1 MGGRVMKGGL
11 VVVAVLAVIVL
22 VIGGALVGGYNSL
35 VQSRTTVETAWAQV
49 ENTLQRR
56 NDLIPNLVETVR
68 GIAQQEQAVFGA
80 IADARAR
87 MAGAKTPEET
97 INAAHQMDTA
107 LGRLFVV
114 VENYPQLRSSENF
127 LRLQD
132 EIAGTENRIAVAR
145 GDYNNAVKDYN
156 VMVKSFPTVLYAG
169 MLGFTPKPF
178 FEATPGAETP
188 PHVQF
193 NLNPKDTT
201 KTK

>member
-11 VVVAVLAVIVL
+11 VVVAVLALIVL
-22 VIGGALVGGYNSL
+22 VVGGWLVGGYNSL
-35 VQSRTTVETAWAQV
+35 VQSRTTVENAWAQV
-49 ENTLQRR
+49 ENVLQRR
-56 NDLIPNLVETVR
+56 NDLIPNLVETVK

-97 INAAHQMDTA
+97 IAASHAMDTA

-114 VENYPQLRSSENF
+114 VENYPQLKSSENF

-145 GDYNNAVKDYN
+145 GDYNTAVQQYN
-156 VMVKSFPTVLYAG
+156 VQVQTFPTVIFARL
-169 MLGFTPKPF
+169 MGFTPKPF
-178 FEATPGAETP
+178 FNATPGAET
-188 PHVQF
+188 
-193 NLNPKDTT
+193 
-201 KTK
+201 

>member
-1 MGGRVMKGGL
+1 MKGGL
-11 VVVAVLAVIVL
+11 AVVAVIAVIVL
-22 VIGGALVGGYNSL
+22 LVGGWLVGGYNSL
-35 VQSRTTVETAWAQV
+35 VQSRATVQTAWAQV
-49 ENTLQRR
+49 QNVLQRR
-56 NDLIPNLVETVR
+56 NDLIPNLVETVK
-68 GIAQQEQAVFGA
+68 GIAQQEQAVFGE

-97 INAAHQMDTA
+97 IAASHAMDTA

-114 VENYPQLRSSENF
+114 VENYPQLKSSENF

-132 EIAGTENRIAVAR
+132 ELAGTENRISVERGRYNDAVR
-145 GDYNNAVKDYN
+145 EYN
-156 VMVKSFPTVLYAG
+156 VKVQTFPTLLFARL
-169 MLGFTPKPF
+169 LGFQPMPF
-178 FEATPGAETP
+178 FEATPGAATP

>member
-1 MGGRVMKGGL
+1 MKGVL
-11 VVVAVLAVIVL
+11 AVVAVLAVIVL
-22 VIGGALVGGYNSL
+22 VVGGMLVGGYNGL

-49 ENTLQRR
+49 ENVLQRR
-56 NDLIPNLVETVR
+56 NDLIPNLVETVK

-97 INAAHQMDTA
+97 IDAAHRMDSA

-114 VENYPQLRSSENF
+114 VENYPQLKSSENF

-132 EIAGTENRIAVAR
+132 EIAGSENRISVAR
-145 GDYNNAVKDYN
+145 GDYNAAVKDYN
-156 VMVKSFPTVLYAG
+156 VKVQTFPTLLFARL
-169 MLGFTPKPF
+169 MGFTPKPF
-178 FEATPGAETP
+178 FEATPGAEVP

-193 NLNPKDTT
+193 NLNPRDTT